1 MDSSLQKE
9 IFKVYNTTKQNIFIE
24 AGPGSGKTTTI
35 LRILEQTPFY
45 RKCIFLAFNKSI
57 AEEITTKV
65 KDRAE
70 VSTIH
75 SLAYRLLMKRM
86 NCKLKLNENK
96 AFVLSKKFFGKQLRD
111 RFKDEKKLNYYL
123 FKVQELNSL
132 YRMNLC
138 STSQDLKELIG
149 VYGLDFSDSEIPEL
163 IKFFDYVDSYN
174 SKEISGGEMMIDY
187 TDMIYL
193 TVKKVMTYPVYDV
206 VFVDEVQ
213 DLNPLQKLFINKLL
227 MERTRFI
234 AVGDPRQA
242 IYSFMGSNLSSFNS
256 FKEAPNT
263 TCLPLSVS
271 YRCPKNIIELAN
283 QVFPGIEAYENNGDG
298 VVRFGHLSEVKEG
311 DFIICRNNLPLIEAY
326 ISILRNGLKPKI
338 LGKDLGKNL
347 LDLMNSVSNIEDF
360 KEVLSQKILQLK
372 EKGVKSIEFDK
383 SYIAL
388 KERVD
393 ICRYLYSVSD
403 FSVEKTK
410 RFLVDIFSDSYSAK
424 DVVLMTGHKSKGLES
439 KRVFYLYPELI
450 PSKYASTPLDFYQE
464 KCLEYVIITRAKQ
477 ELIII
482 KSKDNG

>member
-1 MDSSLQKE
+1 MDSKLQKE

-45 RKCIFLAFNKSI
+45 KKSIFLAFNKSI
-57 AEEITTKV
+57 AEEITNKV

-96 AFVLSKKFFGKQLRD
+96 VFVLSKKFFGNKLRS
-111 RFKDEKKLNYYL
+111 RFKDDKKLNYYL

-138 STSQDLKELIG
+138 STVQDLKELINT
-149 VYGLDFSDSEIPEL
+149 YGLDFSDSEIPEL

-174 SKEISGGEMMIDY
+174 SKEISGGEMMIDF

-193 TVKKVMTYPVYDV
+193 TVKKVNTYPMYDV

-213 DLNPLQKLFINKLL
+213 DLNPLQKSFIDKLL
-227 MERTRFI
+227 SEKTRFV

-242 IYSFMGSNLSSFNS
+242 IYSFMGSNLDSFNS
-256 FKEAPNT
+256 FKQAPNT
-263 TCLPLSVS
+263 ICLPLSVS
-271 YRCPKNIIELAN
+271 YRCPKSIIELAN

-298 VVRFGHLSEVKEG
+298 VVRYGCLSEVRGG
-311 DFIICRNNLPLIEAY
+311 DFIICRNNLPLVEAY
-326 ISILRNGLKPKI
+326 ITILRNGLKSKI
-338 LGKDLGKNL
+338 LGRDLGENL
-347 LDLMNSVSNIEDF
+347 LDLMNSISEITDLGDIV
-360 KEVLSQKILQLK
+360 KQKISQLK
-372 EKGVKSIEFDK
+372 EKGVTSFLFDK

-393 ICRYLYSVSD
+393 ICMYLYSS
-403 FSVEKTK
+403 SNESIEKTK
-410 RFLVDIFSDSYSAK
+410 KLLTEIFSDSYSK
-424 DVVLMTGHKSKGLES
+424 SDVVLMTGHKSKGLES
-439 KRVFYLYPELI
+439 GRVFYLYPELI